1 MASTMY
7 AEGLFIQNR
16 VKWDLICYSCD
27 DVLGWV
33 IIDLPPALNLASW
46 LADWLDGDSL
56 AEQEINLPIN
66 VKVICFAFLIHR
78 LCSK

>member
-56 AEQEINLPIN
+56 GRAKNQFADKCDSNLLR
-66 VKVICFAFLIHR
+66 FLN
-78 LCSK
+78 SQTVQ